1 MRRLL
6 LGAIPFVVLAAMV
19 ALRAWDPL
27 PLRELRWLAFDS
39 YQRLAP
45 RAYDPTMP
53 VKIVDLDDESLARLG
68 QWPWPRTRVAALVER
83 LTQAGAAVIA
93 FDMVFAEPDRSSPE
107 QALKL
112 WPKTLEVLALRDS
125 VAVLP
130 SHDSILAEAIGHAP
144 VVTGFVL
151 TNRGAD
157 TMAAS
162 GSPPP
167 SAGDGGSEP
176 LVAGALADTS
186 LENQDK
192 GQADSRLPLS
202 KATFAVAGDDPATFV
217 RSFDSAVANLAELEA
232 GATGNGAL
240 NSAPDVDQ
248 VLRRVPIVLAL
259 HDQVFPSLAAEALR
273 VVQGAKTNVVK
284 SSGASA
290 VPAFG
295 EHTGVSVV
303 RIGDLEIPT
312 DPEGG
317 MWLYFSKHNRA
328 RYISAW
334 TVFEDDFAADT
345 VEGQIV
351 FLGTSAAGLHDIRA
365 TPLDAAVPGVEI
377 HAQAIEQILA
387 GDFLKRPDFADGME
401 LAYMLVLGLIVIVM
415 LRTLGAVVSLAV
427 GSLATLLVFAG
438 SWLSFNAYG
447 WLFDPVQPSLMVL
460 LVFATAEGIS
470 YTQSEAERRQVRGA
484 FKQYLAPELVD
495 ELAKHPER
503 LRLGGEQRTMTIM
516 FCDVRGF
523 TTISEQYKA
532 DPQGLTAL
540 VNRLLTP
547 MTDVVLGCKGTI
559 DKYIGDCI
567 MAFWNAPLDD
577 AKHAAHACRAALG
590 MHAAIRRLNV
600 ALAEENAAAAAP
612 GGAAPQETRGA
623 GQDDPAR
630 GAQSPDLA
638 EIARA
643 ASLGFAK
650 EQYLL
655 GRAYRD
661 GSGAAPDPA
670 AAAHWFERSA
680 EQGYAAAQRNIG
692 LCYASADGVPRDPGR
707 AAVWLTLA
715 ELQGTAGG
723 EAALRELRA
732 ELDDAQAL
740 EVEERVRVWQP
751 RATAA
756 KRIQVDIGIGI
767 NTGECVV
774 GNMGSEQRFD
784 YSVLGDAVNL
794 ASRLEGQSKTYAVP
808 IIISEETQRLAPD
821 FAALELDLIA
831 VKGKKEA
838 VRVFALLGEPE
849 VAASVAFGQLRL
861 CHLALLEA
869 YRQQRWNDAD
879 RLIADC
885 RMLDHRLDDLYDV
898 YESRIRTMRQNPPG
912 PGWNGVF
919 VATTK

>member
-6 LGAIPFVVLAAMV
+6 LGAIPFVVLAGML
-19 ALRAWDPL
+19 ALRAWDPVL
-27 PLRELRWLAFDS
+27 LQELRWLAFDT

-45 RAYDPTMP
+45 RAYDPSMP
-53 VKIVDLDDESLARLG
+53 VKIVDLDDESLARIG
-68 QWPWPRTRVAALVER
+68 QWPWPRTRLADLVER
-83 LTQAGAAVIA
+83 LTEGGAAAIA
-93 FDMVFAEPDRSSPE
+93 FDIVFAEPDRSSPD

-130 SHDSILAEAIGHAP
+130 THDSLLAQAIEQAP

-151 TNRGAD
+151 TNDRIEAKR
-157 TMAAS
+157 
-162 GSPPP
+162 SPRP
-167 SAGDGGSEP
+167 SPGDLDHAP
-176 LVAGALADTS
+176 LVAPVLADVPVPGAPNAPPAARTP
-186 LENQDK
+186 
-192 GQADSRLPLS
+192 AP
-202 KATFAVAGDDPATFV
+202 KATFATAGDDPALFV
-217 RSFDSAVANLAELEA
+217 RSFTSAVANLPELEA
-232 GATGNGAL
+232 AAMGNGAL
-240 NSAPDVDQ
+240 NSTPDIDQ
-248 VLRRVPIVLAL
+248 VIRRVPLVLAL
-259 HDQVFPSLAAEALR
+259 HDQLYPSLAAEALR
-273 VVQGAKTNVVK
+273 VAQGARTNIVK
-284 SSGASA
+284 SSGASG
-290 VPAFG
+290 VLAFG
-295 EHTGVSVV
+295 EHTGVSMV
-303 RIGDLEIPT
+303 RIGEFEIPT
-312 DPEGG
+312 DPEGRL
-317 MWLYFSKHNRA
+317 WLHFRKHDLA

-334 TVFEDDFAADT
+334 TVLEDDFDPDVFA
-345 VEGQIV
+345 GQIV
-351 FLGTSAAGLHDIRA
+351 FVGTSAAGLHDIRA
-365 TPLDAAVPGVEI
+365 TPLDVSIPGVEI
-377 HAQAIEQILA
+377 HAQAIEQILS

-401 LAYMLVLGLIVIVM
+401 LAYMLAVGLIVIVM
-415 LRTLGAVVSLAV
+415 LRTMGALVSFAV
-427 GSLATLLVFAG
+427 GGLATLLVFAG
-438 SWLSFNAYG
+438 SWLSFDAYG

-470 YTQSEAERRQVRGA
+470 YMQSEAERRQVRGA

-495 ELAKHPER
+495 ELARHPER

-577 AKHAAHACRAALG
+577 SAHAAHACSAALG
-590 MHAAIRRLNV
+590 MHRAIRRLNV
-600 ALAEENAAAAAP
+600 ALVEENAITARLL
-612 GGAAPQETRGA
+612 ELA
-623 GQDDPAR
+623 GPEPAVAMPEQPAR
-630 GAQSPDLA
+630 GAQDLA

-650 EQYLL
+650 EQYVL
-655 GRAYRD
+655 GRAVRD
-661 GSGAAPDPA
+661 GIAAAPDPA

-680 EQGYAAAQRNIG
+680 EQGYAPAQRNVG
-692 LCYASADGVPRDPGR
+692 LCYARGDGVARDPVR

-715 ELQGTAGG
+715 EQQGTTGG
-723 EAALRELRA
+723 EAALRELQA
-732 ELDDAQAL
+732 ELNPEQAH

-751 RATAA
+751 RAAA
-756 KRIQVDIGIGI
+756 GKTIQVDIGIGI
-767 NTGECVV
+767 NTGACVV

-784 YSVLGDAVNL
+784 YSVLGDSVNL

-808 IIISEETQRLAPD
+808 IIISEETQRLAPE

-838 VRVFALLGEPE
+838 VRIFALLGDAE
-849 VAASVAFGQLRL
+849 VAAGAAFGQLRER
-861 CHLALLEA
+861 HLAMLEA
-869 YRQQRWNDAD
+869 YRQQRWHEAD
-879 RLIADC
+879 LLIAEC
-885 RMLDHRLDDLYDV
+885 RTLDNRLDDLYDV
-898 YESRIRTMRQNPPG
+898 YQSRIRALRQNPPS
-912 PGWNGVF
+912 PDWDGVF

>member
-1 MRRLL
+1 MPQSMASSARYR
-6 LGAIPFVVLAAMV
+6 GS
-19 ALRAWDPL
+19 RAP
-27 PLRELRWLAFDS
+27 
-39 YQRLAP
+39 
-45 RAYDPTMP
+45 
-53 VKIVDLDDESLARLG
+53 
-68 QWPWPRTRVAALVER
+68 
-83 LTQAGAAVIA
+83 
-93 FDMVFAEPDRSSPE
+93 SP
-107 QALKL
+107 
-112 WPKTLEVLALRDS
+112 
-125 VAVLP
+125 
-130 SHDSILAEAIGHAP
+130 
-144 VVTGFVL
+144 
-151 TNRGAD
+151 
-157 TMAAS
+157 
-162 GSPPP
+162 
-167 SAGDGGSEP
+167 
-176 LVAGALADTS
+176 
-186 LENQDK
+186 
-192 GQADSRLPLS
+192 
-202 KATFAVAGDDPATFV
+202 KATFAVAGDDPAMFV
-217 RSFDSAVANLAELEA
+217 RRFTSAVANLAELEA
-232 GATGNGAL
+232 GASGNGAL
-240 NSAPDVDQ
+240 NSTPDVDQ
-248 VLRRVPIVLAL
+248 VLRRVPVVLAL
-259 HDQVFPSLAAEALR
+259 HDELYPSLAAEALR
-273 VVQGAKTNVVK
+273 VAQGVKTNVVK

-303 RIGDLEIPT
+303 RIGEFAIPT
-312 DPEGG
+312 DSEGR
-317 MWLYFSKHNRA
+317 MWLYFSKHARA
-328 RYISAW
+328 RYIPAW
-334 TVFEDDFAADT
+334 TVLEDDFDPTSVA
-345 VEGQIV
+345 GQIV
-351 FLGTSAAGLHDIRA
+351 FVGTSGAGLHDIRA
-365 TPLDAAVPGVEI
+365 TPLDPSTPGVEI
-377 HAQAIEQILA
+377 HAQAIEQILS

-401 LAYMLVLGLIVIVM
+401 LAYMLVLGLIVIVL
-415 LRTLGAVVSLAV
+415 LRTMGAVVSLAV
-427 GSLATLLVFAG
+427 GGLATLLVFAG
-438 SWLSFNAYG
+438 SWLSFDWYG

-460 LVFATAEGIS
+460 LVFATAEAIS

-577 AKHAAHACRAALG
+577 AEHAAHACRAALG

-600 ALAEENAAAAAP
+600 ALAEENAAAAA
-612 GGAAPQETRGA
+612 APVPTLPAPRGA
-623 GQDDPAR
+623 GQGDPAD
-630 GAQSPDLA
+630 GARSHELA
-638 EIARA
+638 EVARA
-643 ASLGFAK
+643 ANLGFGK

-661 GSGAAPDPA
+661 GIGAAADPA
-670 AAAHWFERSA
+670 AAAYWFERSA
-680 EQGYAAAQRNIG
+680 EQGHAAAQRNIG
-692 LCYASADGVPRDPGR
+692 LCYANGEGVARDPMR
-707 AAVWLTLA
+707 AAVWLMLA
-715 ELQGTAGG
+715 EQQGTTGG

-740 EVEERVRVWQP
+740 DVEERVRVWQP
-751 RATAA
+751 RAATG
-756 KRIQVDIGIGI
+756 RIQVDIGIGI

-794 ASRLEGQSKTYAVP
+794 ASRLEGQSKSYAVP
-808 IIISEETQRLAPD
+808 IIISEETQRLAPH

-849 VAASVAFGQLRL
+849 VAASAAFDRLRRR
-861 CHLALLEA
+861 HLALLEA
-869 YRQQRWNDAD
+869 YRQQRWDEAD
-879 RLIADC
+879 LLVAEC
-885 RMLDHRLDDLYDV
+885 RTLDHRLDDLYDV
-898 YESRIRTMRQNPPG
+898 YQSRVRAMRQNPPG

>member
-1 MRRLL
+1 
-6 LGAIPFVVLAAMV
+6 
-19 ALRAWDPL
+19 
-27 PLRELRWLAFDS
+27 
-39 YQRLAP
+39 
-45 RAYDPTMP
+45 
-53 VKIVDLDDESLARLG
+53 
-68 QWPWPRTRVAALVER
+68 
-83 LTQAGAAVIA
+83 
-93 FDMVFAEPDRSSPE
+93 
-107 QALKL
+107 
-112 WPKTLEVLALRDS
+112 
-125 VAVLP
+125 
-130 SHDSILAEAIGHAP
+130 
-144 VVTGFVL
+144 
-151 TNRGAD
+151 
-157 TMAAS
+157 
-162 GSPPP
+162 
-167 SAGDGGSEP
+167 
-176 LVAGALADTS
+176 
-186 LENQDK
+186 
-192 GQADSRLPLS
+192 
-202 KATFAVAGDDPATFV
+202 
-217 RSFDSAVANLAELEA
+217 
-232 GATGNGAL
+232 
-240 NSAPDVDQ
+240 
-248 VLRRVPIVLAL
+248 
-259 HDQVFPSLAAEALR
+259 
-273 VVQGAKTNVVK
+273 
-284 SSGASA
+284 
-290 VPAFG
+290 
-295 EHTGVSVV
+295 
-303 RIGDLEIPT
+303 
-312 DPEGG
+312 
-317 MWLYFSKHNRA
+317 
-328 RYISAW
+328 
-334 TVFEDDFAADT
+334 
-345 VEGQIV
+345 
-351 FLGTSAAGLHDIRA
+351 
-365 TPLDAAVPGVEI
+365 
-377 HAQAIEQILA
+377 
-387 GDFLKRPDFADGME
+387 
-401 LAYMLVLGLIVIVM
+401 VLGLIVIVL
-415 LRTLGAVVSLAV
+415 LRTMGAIVSFAV
-427 GSLATLLVFAG
+427 RGLATLLVFAG
-438 SWLSFNAYG
+438 SWLSFDAYG
-447 WLFDPVQPSLMVL
+447 WLLDPVQPSFMVL

-470 YTQSEAERRQVRGA
+470 YMQSEAERRQVRGA

-600 ALAEENAAAAAP
+600 ALAEENAAARP
-612 GGAAPQETRGA
+612 EAAPQEPP
-623 GQDDPAR
+623 GQYDPAS
-630 GAQSPDLA
+630 GARSHDLA

-692 LCYASADGVPRDPGR
+692 LCYASADGVPRDPVR

-715 ELQGTAGG
+715 ELQGTTGG
-723 EAALRELRA
+723 EAALRDLRA

-751 RATAA
+751 RAATG
-756 KRIQVDIGIGI
+756 KTIQVDIGIGI

-831 VKGKKEA
+831 VKARRKRCA
-838 VRVFALLGEPE
+838 CSLSW
-849 VAASVAFGQLRL
+849 ASRRSPRARPSAS
-861 CHLALLEA
+861 CACA
-869 YRQQRWNDAD
+869 TSRCSRP
-879 RLIADC
+879 IASSAGT
-885 RMLDHRLDDLYDV
+885 RP
-898 YESRIRTMRQNPPG
+898 I
-912 PGWNGVF
+912 
-919 VATTK
+919 